1 MYNYNPT
8 PAESSVLAQI
18 QTHESGGNYTVVNPA
33 PGTTASGAYQ
43 FQNGTWQFVAQQ
55 TGVGTQYATAAQ
67 APPSMQDAN
76 ALWLLRNYGPN
87 STTSWGGPDAPPGG
101 YPDPYAAS
109 ASIPGA
115 STQPLVDL
123 SGDAASTATADILS
137 SFQDSLASVDLTN
150 PVVDVALLAGAAAV
164 AWMVIR

>member
-18 QTHESGGNYTVVNPA
+18 QAHESGGNYTAQNP
-33 PGTTASGAYQ
+33 TSTASGAYQ
-43 FQNGTWQFVAQQ
+43 FIDSTWQFASQH

-67 APPSMQDAN
+67 APPSAQDVN

-87 STTSWGGPDAPPGG
+87 STTSWGGSEGPPGG
-101 YPDPYAAS
+101 YPDPYQN

-115 STQPLVDL
+115 STQPIVDL
-123 SGDAASTATADILS
+123 SGDAASTSSADILS
-137 SFQDSLASVDLTN
+137 SLQSAVDSIDVTN
-150 PVVDVALLAGAAAV
+150 PMTDLALAAAGV
-164 AWMVIR
+164 AAVWLAMR